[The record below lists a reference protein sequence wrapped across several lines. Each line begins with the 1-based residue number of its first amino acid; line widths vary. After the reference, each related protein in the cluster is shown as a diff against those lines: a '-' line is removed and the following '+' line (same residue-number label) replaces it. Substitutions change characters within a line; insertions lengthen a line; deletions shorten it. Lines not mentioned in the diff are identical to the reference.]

1 MELVHLTTIL
11 PVLPIIAAEPASI
24 IYIVSGAVGLL
35 FARRRTAGQRT
46 TDSSVAML
54 FCRKQ
59 THDKLSK
66 LKLI

>member
-1 MELVHLTTIL
+1 MEFAHLTTIL
-11 PVLPIIAAEPASI
+11 PSLSAEPASI
-24 IYIVSGAVGLL
+24 IYMVSGAVGLL
-35 FARRRTAGQRT
+35 FARRRTLSRRS

-59 THDKLSK
+59 THDKLNK